1 VSEER
6 LVADF
11 VTLEIAAAQL
21 DVSENTVRQWIKKGL
36 ARASRRGGSYV
47 LRRSEVER
55 IRKTELRDKLNDSPA
70 PGEFEAD
77 DSSRSDSRDFS
88 EAAEGAVKPRVLPP
102 RSREEENWPKLE
114 RRKRMGRRGA
124 DFSLESL
131 HSEVR
136 IAVEEALDCL
146 DPRLLSW
153 QSRLEELLTRQLNS
167 VEETVQAAVVRSSKE
182 TQGAEPSALLLEKT
196 QELEASLRAS
206 EEKSADLRWKLTHL
220 EQSREELRKQLEKSH
235 AENDQAFVER
245 ETAEKS
251 LQHLRAELE
260 LLKSSSIDSSV
271 QQDEVATQIAELQ
284 SKVEQSRQAY
294 EQLQNSND
302 ALERENLSLRAKIV
316 DLEAEKNSWQRSR
329 DEFEMTSLQQ
339 EARLLETT
347 RLENEL
353 NRAEA
358 AVKSAEAEKAEVAMK
373 LAAETEAVAVQTALH
388 KALQA
393 KVAELEAQNQEL
405 SQEAKRFKEQVNGL
419 QFKLQVQDPTHP
431 GGSADDQRKLLGK
444 LADMEAQMLEKDRI
458 VNSGYSQLSEV
469 RSKFE
474 ELQQAFYELQ
484 QRYDREKED
493 WSQIVA
499 QQLRVATEQ
508 SQQRQTQQKPASAP
522 AAQASWKGLF
532 KPRGDF

>member
-1 VSEER
+1 MSEER

-11 VTLEIAAAQL
+11 VTLEIAAVQL

-47 LRRSEVER
+47 LRRSEIER
-55 IRKTELRDKLNDSPA
+55 IRKTDLREKQSESTPNTEVESEDH
-70 PGEFEAD
+70 
-77 DSSRSDSRDFS
+77 SRSEARDGDSQES
-88 EAAEGAVKPRVLPP
+88 LIKPRVLPP
-102 RSREEENWPKLE
+102 RSREEENWPKMD

-153 QSRLEELLTRQLNS
+153 QNRLEELLTRQLNS
-167 VEETVQAAVVRSSKE
+167 VEESLQSVVARSS
-182 TQGAEPSALLLEKT
+182 QEPPSSQPNTLLLEKT

-206 EEKSADLRWKLTHL
+206 EEKSEDLRWKLSHL
-220 EQSREELRKQLEKSH
+220 EQSREELRQQLEKSQ
-235 AENDQAFVER
+235 ADKEQAFIER
-245 ETAEKS
+245 EQAEKS
-251 LQHLRAELE
+251 VQQLKLDLERAVSSQSQNSAQQDVYSSQLAALE
-260 LLKSSSIDSSV
+260 LSV
-271 QQDEVATQIAELQ
+271 EESKRSQQ
-284 SKVEQSRQAY
+284 
-294 EQLQNSND
+294 QLRD
-302 ALERENLSLRAKIV
+302 ANETLERENLSLRAKIV
-316 DLEAEKNSWQRSR
+316 DLDAEKTSWQRSR
-329 DEFEMTSLQQ
+329 DEFEMTNLQQ

-347 RLENEL
+347 RLEGEL

-358 AVKSAEAEKAEVAMK
+358 AVRAIEAEKAE
-373 LAAETEAVAVQTALH
+373 LAAKVASESEALAIQVGLQ
-388 KALQA
+388 KALQT
-393 KVAELEAQNQEL
+393 KFNELESQNQEL
-405 SQEAKRFKEQVNGL
+405 VQESKRLKEQVNGL
-419 QFKLQVQDPTHP
+419 QFKLQVQDPNNP
-431 GGSADDQRKLLGK
+431 GSSADDQRKLLSK

-508 SQQRQTQQKPASAP
+508 NQQRQTQQKPASSSP
-522 AAQASWKGLF
+522 QASWKGLF
-532 KPRGDF
+532 KPRGEL